1 MLYEDQTKAVGE
13 IVSWHD
19 SSKPYHI
26 LNGPAGVG
34 KTHVIDELLRSI
46 PRIKPLLLA
55 PTHKAVNNFRDKV
68 HGEYEYK
75 TVSSALGI
83 RPVDEGKDLVFKH
96 TQLSP
101 IWGKTNLCII
111 DEGGMLDESH
121 LDILTGIGTKILY
134 VSHGSQLPPV
144 KKNRSVHDKCISPV
158 YLKGYSQSEL
168 WIPKRNVGALWDFCN
183 LVERKIYDKNI
194 ALPTTYDIGRET
206 LEALLTES
214 KDAFQAGTMKFA
226 LWSNENVTKYNARI
240 REGIFG
246 KVFEKYIPGDLI
258 VVTKSFVSLEFL
270 DSLGEKQVLANMNI
284 GQDIYTD
291 TDCKVVHC
299 RQVIVKL
306 NKVLALQCYKITVDS
321 AVEGRFT
328 IFEMLHKDDYKRV
341 ADYYEHIAWNMKT
354 KEAKDKAYKVRA
366 QLLSVFTQVKHFYA
380 STCHRL
386 QGSSIDNVI
395 VGTMDI
401 AKNSNVVE
409 RAKLDYVA
417 TSRARNNLYRY
428 KGL

>member
-1 MLYEDQTKAVGE
+1 MLYEDQIQAVKE
-13 IVSWHD
+13 IIPWHD

-75 TVSSALGI
+75 TVASALGI
-83 RPVDEGKDLVFKH
+83 RPVDEGRDLVFKH
-96 TQLSP
+96 TQISP

-111 DEGGMLDESH
+111 DEAGMLDDQH
-121 LDILTGIGTKILY
+121 LNILTGIGTKILF
-134 VSHGSQLPPV
+134 VGHGSQLPPV

-158 YLKGYSQSEL
+158 YQKGYSQSEL
-168 WIPKRNVGALWDFCN
+168 WIPKRNVGVLWDFCN
-183 LVERKIYDKNI
+183 LVEKKIYNKEI
-194 ALPTTYDIGRET
+194 IIPTNYDIGRDA
-206 LEALLTES
+206 LEELLTES
-214 KDAFQAGTMKFA
+214 KNAFQEGSMKFA
-226 LWSNENVTKYNARI
+226 LWSNECVTKYNARI
-240 REGIFG
+240 RESIFG

-258 VVTKSFVSLEFL
+258 VVTKSFISIEFL
-270 DSLGEKQVLANMNI
+270 EVLSEKKILENLNI

-299 RQVIVKL
+299 RMVEVKL
-306 NKVLALQCYKITVDS
+306 NKILALQCYKITVDS
-321 AVEGRFT
+321 PIEGRFT
-328 IFEMLHKDDYKRV
+328 IFELLHKDDYKRI
-341 ADYYEHIAWNMKT
+341 ADYYEHIAWSYKT

-386 QGSSIDNVI
+386 QGSSIDSII

-417 TSRARNNLYRY
+417 TSRAKNNLYRY
-428 KGL
+428 RGL